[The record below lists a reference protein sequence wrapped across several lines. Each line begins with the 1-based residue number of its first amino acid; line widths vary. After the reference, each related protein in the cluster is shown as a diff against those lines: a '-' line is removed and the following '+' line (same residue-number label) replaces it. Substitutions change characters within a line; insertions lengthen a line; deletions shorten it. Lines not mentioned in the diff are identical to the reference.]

1 MNTKLI
7 SNNKKAYHDYFV
19 LEKYECGIE
28 LKGTEVKSLSLSNCS
43 IKESLCK
50 IIGGECFVIGM
61 NINPYE
67 KGNIFNVDS
76 LRTRKLLLHKQEIRK
91 IEEKLK
97 LQGFTLIPLQ
107 VYFKNGKVKVEIGLC
122 KGKKLYDKREDLKK
136 KDMKRDMERS
146 IRKEKG

>member
-1 MNTKLI
+1 MKSKLI

-76 LRTRKLLLHKQEIRK
+76 LRTRKLLLHKYEIRK
-91 IEEKLK
+91 IDEKLR
-97 LQGFTLIPLQ
+97 LQGYTLIPLQ
-107 VYFKNGKVKVEIGLC
+107 VYFKNGNVKIEIGLA
-122 KGKKLYDKREDLKK
+122 KGKKLYDKREVL
-136 KDMKRDMERS
+136 
-146 IRKEKG
+146 KEKSVKKEIERESKLK

>member
-1 MNTKLI
+1 M
-7 SNNKKAYHDYFV
+7 
-19 LEKYECGIE
+19 
-28 LKGTEVKSLSLSNCS
+28 
-43 IKESLCK
+43 
-50 IIGGECFVIGM
+50 IGM

-97 LQGFTLIPLQ
+97 LQGYTLIPLQ

-146 IRKEKG
+146 VKQ